1 MFVLL
6 LILIFLRP
14 FISSLAFPVLNSCYL
29 FLFFI
34 LITAWFANRKPSLDH
49 LTKIKLP
56 LFLFFIWLTLAALL
70 SWDKPVALNVFFQYL
85 GGLALFLFC
94 ANLSLDEKK
103 KTIYILLACGIL
115 ISCLAIRQYFWGF
128 NLLGDFAVNQ
138 GLTDQFLADCLSSRR
153 VFMPFTTANMLAG
166 YLAMLIGLSL
176 AVRQRLLFVVFL
188 LPALLLTRS
197 MGGLISLACG
207 LIAYAFLKKWP
218 ARRWLVLSAVFAA
231 IFVTVAY
238 FRLNTGKEYLNFD
251 FSFFTRLGYWKD
263 TFDIILLHPFTG
275 VGLGSFSLTYS
286 RYAHNILLQLW
297 AEMGMIGVISFL
309 WLVVAVFTSGL
320 RSKTNMEWKPA
331 LACASLIFL
340 MHNFVDFSFFLPETA
355 FIWWAVLG
363 LFYQAE

>member
-1 MFVLL
+1 MFGLL

-14 FISSLAFPVLNSCYL
+14 FISSLAFPILNSYYL
-29 FLFFI
+29 LLFFVSI
-34 LITAWFANRKPSLDH
+34 IAWFANRKPALDSF
-49 LTKIKLP
+49 TKIKLP

-70 SWDKPVALNVFFQYL
+70 SCDKPVALSVFFQYL

-94 ANLSLDEKK
+94 ANLSDEEKK
-103 KTIYILLACGIL
+103 KAIYTLLACGIL

-128 NLLGDFAVNQ
+128 KLLDDFVAKQ
-138 GLTDQFLADCLSSRR
+138 GLTDQFLIDCLSSRR

-176 AVRQRLLFVVFL
+176 AVRQRLLFIVFL

-197 MGGLISLACG
+197 MGGLISLSFG
-207 LIAYAFLKKWP
+207 LTAYAFFKKWP
-218 ARRWLVLSAVFAA
+218 AWRWLVLSAILAA
-231 IFVTVAY
+231 ILFSVAY
-238 FRLNTGKEYLNFD
+238 FRLNTGKEYLDFD

-263 TFDIILLHPFTG
+263 TFDIILHHPFTG

-286 RYAHNILLQLW
+286 RYAHNIFLQLW
-297 AEMGMIGVISFL
+297 AEMGLVGIISFL
-309 WLVVAVFTSGL
+309 WLIVAVFAAGL
-320 RSKTNMEWKPA
+320 RSKTNSEWKSA
-331 LACASLIFL
+331 LACASIIFL